1 MFLVACHRDTHD
13 STEYLWPK
21 EAKPW
26 ETVCAHPCD
35 GVKTGSVLTGAE
47 MTSVGLRLAFLLHL
61 RWEGDICSRWLCVY
75 VHDFFV
81 QFTDNLTGG
90 EERCKGPCWG
100 EAWETS
106 GSAYGD
112 LLPSEQNLCQAFLGT
127 FWQQGSGHS
136 NPRHVTDP
144 LSLCP
149 ELCHPLPTPRFAV
162 LMQGRESD
170 LRARLILPVWWKCV
184 CLLFPGLKGPDVNSY
199 FGFRL

>member
-1 MFLVACHRDTHD
+1 MFLVASHRDTHD

-61 RWEGDICSRWLCVY
+61 RWEGDICSRWLCVR

-90 EERCKGPCWG
+90 EERCEGLAGVRRGRPLGLLTGTCFHLNRISAKPF
-100 EAWETS
+100 WELS
-106 GSAYGD
+106 GSRA
-112 LLPSEQNLCQAFLGT
+112 LGIAILGMSRT
-127 FWQQGSGHS
+127 HS
-136 NPRHVTDP
+136 H
-144 LSLCP
+144 
-149 ELCHPLPTPRFAV
+149 FA
-162 LMQGRESD
+162 QSC
-170 LRARLILPVWWKCV
+170 AI
-184 CLLFPGLKGPDVNSY
+184 LFPHHGLR
-199 FGFRL
+199 F